1 MCRRTIEAPSIN
13 RSMIYLDHHATTP
26 CDVRVVEAML
36 PWMTTHFGNPHSHT
50 HAMGRHAAQACDTAI
65 GSIAH
70 SIGGDA
76 DAVIVTSGATES
88 NNLAID
94 GVMRHPRQK
103 RRHIITAA
111 TEHPAV
117 LDPIARLQRDGFRVT
132 ILPVKQ
138 QDDPQCGRI
147 DPQQLRDSIDGDTG
161 LVSIMWANN
170 ELGTIESIP
179 QIAEIAHQAGAL
191 FHTDA
196 TQALGRLNVDVVGME
211 IDLLS
216 GSAHKFYGPKG
227 IGFLYAGSAKRRVRL
242 RPLVEGGGQQR
253 GLRSGTLNTAGVI
266 GMARALEICI
276 AEMEDQENRLAGLRD
291 QLWARLISA
300 FPAVE
305 LNGPPF
311 NRDLRLAGNLNV
323 SLSDVEGE
331 SIMATAQD
339 LAISSGA
346 ACSSVDPRP
355 SHVLTAIGLSE
366 SRARRSLRFGLGR
379 GTTSDQID
387 SAIDMLI
394 AGHRKLVNNG
404 GRID

>member
-1 MCRRTIEAPSIN
+1 
-13 RSMIYLDHHATTP
+13 MIYLDHHATTP
-26 CDVRVVEAML
+26 CDDRVVEAML
-36 PWMTTHFGNPHSHT
+36 PWLTTHFGNPHSHT
-50 HAMGRHAAQACDTAI
+50 HGMGRQAAEACDAAI
-65 GSIAH
+65 ATIA
-70 SIGGDA
+70 SAIGGDE
-76 DAVIVTSGATES
+76 DALIVTSGATES

-117 LDPIARLQRDGFRVT
+117 LDPIARLARDGFRVT
-132 ILPVKQ
+132 LLPIKQ
-138 QDDPQCGRI
+138 QGNSDCGRI
-147 DPQQLRDSIDGDTG
+147 DLQQLRDTIDDDTA

-170 ELGTIESIP
+170 EIGTIESVRE
-179 QIAEIAHQAGAL
+179 IAEIAHQAGAL

-196 TQALGRLNVDVVGME
+196 TQALGRLDVNVTDSD

-227 IGFLYAGSAKRRVRL
+227 IGFLYAGSKKRRVRL

-253 GLRSGTLNTAGVI
+253 GLRSGTLNTAGLVA
-266 GMARALEICI
+266 MAAAIQICVS
-276 AEMEDQENRLAGLRD
+276 EMHATENRLAELRND
-291 QLWARLISA
+291 LWQRLMAA
-300 FPAVE
+300 FPDIE
-305 LNGPPF
+305 LNGPELK
-311 NRDLRLAGNLNV
+311 RELRLAGNLNV
-323 SLSDVEGE
+323 SLADVEGE
-331 SIMATAQD
+331 SIMATARD

-379 GTTSDQID
+379 GTTPQQIE
-387 SAIDMLI
+387 SAMDMLI
-394 AGHRKLVNNG
+394 AGHRKLIDSG
-404 GRID
+404 G

>member
-1 MCRRTIEAPSIN
+1 
-13 RSMIYLDHHATTP
+13 MIYLDHHATTP
-26 CDVRVVEAML
+26 CDDRVVEAML

-50 HAMGRHAAQACDTAI
+50 HAMGRFAAEACETAI
-65 GSIAH
+65 ASIAH
-70 SIGGDA
+70 SIGGDS

-117 LDPIARLQRDGFRVT
+117 LDPIARLQREGFRVT

-138 QDDPQCGRI
+138 QGDRECGRI
-147 DPQQLRDSIDGDTG
+147 DLQQLRDTIDDDTA

-170 ELGTIESIP
+170 EIGTIESVR
-179 QIAEIAHQAGAL
+179 QIAEIAHQVGAL

-196 TQALGRLNVDVVGME
+196 TQALGRLNVHVADME

-253 GLRSGTLNTAGVI
+253 GVRSGTLNTAGLV
-266 GMARALEICI
+266 GMAKALEICDD
-276 AEMEDQENRLAGLRD
+276 ESRNQEIRLAELRD
-291 QLWARLISA
+291 QLWNRLVAA
-300 FPAVE
+300 FPAIQ
-305 LNGPPF
+305 LNGPDLT
-311 NRDLRLAGNLNV
+311 RDLRLAGNLNV
-323 SLSDVEGE
+323 SLADVEGE
-331 SIMATAQD
+331 SIMATARD

-379 GTTSDQID
+379 WTTLDQIE
-387 SAIDMLI
+387 SAIQMLI
-394 AGHRKLVNNG
+394 AGHRKLVNTG
-404 GRID
+404 G

>member
-1 MCRRTIEAPSIN
+1 
-13 RSMIYLDHHATTP
+13 MIYLDHHATTP
-26 CDVRVVEAML
+26 CDRRVVEAML

-50 HAMGRHAAQACDTAI
+50 HAMGQQAAVACDEAI
-65 GSIAH
+65 ASIAAA
-70 SIGGDA
+70 IGGDE
-76 DAVIVTSGATES
+76 DALIVTSGATES

-117 LDPIARLQRDGFRVT
+117 LDPIARLARDGFRVT
-132 ILPVKQ
+132 VVPVKQ
-138 QDDPQCGRI
+138 QGDSECGRI
-147 DPQQLRDSIDGDTG
+147 DLQQLRDTIDDETA

-170 ELGTIESIP
+170 EIGTVESVRE
-179 QIAEIAHQAGAL
+179 IAEIAHQAGAL

-196 TQALGRLNVDVVGME
+196 TQALGRLDVNITDSD

-227 IGFLYAGSAKRRVRL
+227 IGFLYAGSKNRRVRL
-242 RPLVEGGGQQR
+242 RPLFEGGGQQR
-253 GLRSGTLNTAGVI
+253 GLRSGTVNAAGLVA
-266 GMARALEICI
+266 MAAAIQICI
-276 AEMEDQENRLAGLRD
+276 SELKPEQIRLAGLRND
-291 QLWARLISA
+291 LWQRLVSA
-300 FPAVE
+300 FPGIE
-305 LNGPPF
+305 LNGPDLEP
-311 NRDLRLAGNLNV
+311 DLRLAGNLNV
-323 SLSDVEGE
+323 SLADVEGE
-331 SIMATAQD
+331 SIMATARD

-379 GTTSDQID
+379 RTTPQQIE
-387 SAIDMLI
+387 SAVEMLI
-394 AGHRKLVNNG
+394 AGHRKLIDSG
-404 GRID
+404 G

>member
-1 MCRRTIEAPSIN
+1 MPSVSDD

-26 CDVRVVEAML
+26 CDGRVVEAML

-50 HAMGRHAAQACDTAI
+50 HAMGRQAAEACDAAI
-65 GSIAH
+65 ASIAH
-70 SIGGDA
+70 SIGGVP

-132 ILPVKQ
+132 ILPVNPQ
-138 QDDPQCGRI
+138 GDRQCGRI
-147 DPQQLRDSIDGDTG
+147 DPQRLRDSIDQDTA

-170 ELGTIESIP
+170 EIGTIESVF
-179 QIAEIAHQAGAL
+179 QIADIAHQAGAL

-196 TQALGRLNVDVVGME
+196 TQALGRLAVDVTGME

-216 GSAHKFYGPKG
+216 GSSHKFYGPKG
-227 IGFLYAGSAKRRVRL
+227 IGFLYAGSDKRRVRL

-253 GLRSGTLNTAGVI
+253 GLRSGTLNTAGLV
-266 GMARALEICI
+266 GMAKALEICD
-276 AEMEDQENRLAGLRD
+276 AERDSEEDRLAGLRD
-291 QLWARLISA
+291 HLWQRLVAALPGIQW
-300 FPAVE
+300 
-305 LNGPPF
+305 NGPDLK
-311 NRDLRLAGNLNV
+311 RDLRLAGNLNV
-323 SLSDVEGE
+323 SLADVEGE
-331 SIMATAQD
+331 SIMATARD

-379 GTTSDQID
+379 GTTIQQID
-387 SAIDMLI
+387 SAVEMLV
-394 AGHRKLVNNG
+394 AGHRKLVG
-404 GRID
+404 GG